1 MRKRAFSLIEL
12 ILVMI
17 VLSIGL
23 TTLLLVLRHSVTQ
36 STNTHFYTVANWLC
50 QEKIEE
56 ILSDRR
62 DNGFGYILRR
72 NYRDEEP
79 FLTYTRTTE
88 IYYVNLDNLNMEVQG
103 TTVYK
108 RIKVTVSGGGSSTP
122 LEMVSLVTNYDETE

>member
-17 VLSIGL
+17 ILSIGL

-62 DNGFGYILRR
+62 DNGFGYILEK

-88 IYYVNLDNLNMEVQG
+88 IYYVNLNNLNRERRRA
-103 TTVYK
+103 TAYK
-108 RIKVTVSGGGSSTP
+108 RIKVSVNGGGSSTP

>member
-17 VLSIGL
+17 ILSIGL
-23 TTLLLVLRHSVTQ
+23 TTLILLLRYSVMQ
-36 STNTHFYTVANWLC
+36 SADTHFYTIANWLC

-62 DNGFGYILRR
+62 DNGFGYIVKR

-79 FLTYTRTTE
+79 FPTYTRTTE
-88 IYYVNLDNLNMEVQG
+88 IYYVNLDNLNVE
-103 TTVYK
+103 TRRATAYK
-108 RIKVTVSGGGSSTP
+108 RIKVSVSGGGSSTP

>member
-1 MRKRAFSLIEL
+1 MRKRAFSLIEVM
-12 ILVMI
+12 LVMI
-17 VLSIGL
+17 ILSIGL
-23 TTLLLVLRHSVTQ
+23 TTLILVLRHSVMQ
-36 STNTHFYTVANWLC
+36 STNTHFFTIANWLC

-62 DNGFGYILRR
+62 DNGFGYILER
-72 NYRDEEP
+72 NYPDEEP

-88 IYYVNLDNLNMEVQG
+88 IYYVNLNDLNREQRRA
-103 TTVYK
+103 TAYK